1 MGGMRVR
8 VFAAALEWA
17 IFLVLF
23 PFLLLHPRVRQ
34 GIRRRLGLYDG
45 DIVRRP
51 GPRVWLHGASAG
63 DVLGLVPIVRE
74 LKALR
79 PDARVLVSAITDS
92 GASMAEQRLIASG
105 LADAVT
111 FLPYDLPGPC
121 RRAIAALRPDVLV
134 LEYTELWP
142 QLIRAASRAG
152 VRLAMTNGRIA
163 PENLGRY
170 RLLFALAGNLL
181 EQFDVLMMRAED
193 EAERALQLGAPR
205 DRVHVTGNT
214 KFDALAV
221 SVPEA
226 EDEELRAA
234 LGLRGERLWVCGS
247 THEGEEGPLLDA
259 YAALRREFPDLRL
272 VLAPRYVERSSRVL
286 GAARERGLPSRLRS
300 EPGGGEA
307 VVVLDTIGELVRVYQ
322 LATLVFVGGSF
333 TRRGGQNILEPAACG
348 KPVLFGPRME
358 NFQDSVQVLV
368 GRGGLQVRDP
378 IALLQLMR
386 DLLARPDE
394 IAKLGEL
401 AREAVS
407 SVRGASAR
415 DARLIAEPLL
425 MARRGLTVFV
435 GPRRALLAKRAVERG
450 ADVLVLDDG
459 LQHHGLAR
467 DLDVVVADASNPFGN
482 GRLLPRG
489 PMREP
494 VSALSRVENGLLW
507 LTRCDL
513 PRDPRVAQLPA
524 WAVLESEYAAS
535 ADLRGKRVFLFAGIA
550 RPASFEATVRAL
562 GAEMA
567 GARWFRDHHRYGAYE
582 LSALRR
588 DAGGALLVTTEKDLV
603 RIEQREGIA
612 AVPVEVRIRA
622 GEDRLD
628 AALGAIL

>member
-63 DVLGLVPIVRE
+63 GVLGLVPIVRE

-79 PDARVLVSAITDS
+79 PDVRVLVSAITDS

-111 FLPYDLPGPC
+111 FLPYDLPGAC

-134 LEYTELWP
+134 LEYTERWP
-142 QLIRAASRAG
+142 QLTRAASRAG

-221 SVPEA
+221 SVP
-226 EDEELRAA
+226 DEPDESLRAA
-234 LGLRGERLWVCGS
+234 LGLGKERLWVCGS
-247 THEGEEGPLLDA
+247 THEGEEGGLLRVFA
-259 YAALRREFPDLRL
+259 SLRREHPDPRL
-272 VLAPRYVERSSRVL
+272 LLAPRYIERAGRVL
-286 GAARERGLPSRLRS
+286 ALARSMGLAARLRS
-300 EPGGGEA
+300 QPAGPES
-307 VVVLDTIGELVRVYQ
+307 VIVLDTIGELVRAYQ
-322 LATLVFVGGSF
+322 LATVVFVGGSF
-333 TRRGGQNILEPAACG
+333 GRRGGQNILEPAACG

-358 NFQDSVQVLV
+358 NFADSVQVLV
-368 GRGGLQVRDP
+368 GRGGLQVKDP
-378 IALLQLMR
+378 IALLRLMR

-394 IAKLGEL
+394 IRKLGEL

-415 DARLIAEPLL
+415 DARLIAE
-425 MARRGLTVFV
+425 
-435 GPRRALLAKRAVERG
+435 
-450 ADVLVLDDG
+450 
-459 LQHHGLAR
+459 
-467 DLDVVVADASNPFGN
+467 
-482 GRLLPRG
+482 LLP
-489 PMREP
+489 
-494 VSALSRVENGLLW
+494 
-507 LTRCDL
+507 
-513 PRDPRVAQLPA
+513 
-524 WAVLESEYAAS
+524 
-535 ADLRGKRVFLFAGIA
+535 
-550 RPASFEATVRAL
+550 
-562 GAEMA
+562 
-567 GARWFRDHHRYGAYE
+567 
-582 LSALRR
+582 
-588 DAGGALLVTTEKDLV
+588 
-603 RIEQREGIA
+603 
-612 AVPVEVRIRA
+612 
-622 GEDRLD
+622 
-628 AALGAIL
+628 